1 MGEFTWAYINGA
13 LTASGPTG
21 SIQFRGDDEGCF
33 ATLSGSPN
41 LRYLTGSQPEHGGNE
56 VGILELTGNLNISG
70 NLNIAGSFTTISSSN
85 LVVQD
90 PILGL
95 AFGSASHASSVTG
108 GVGDRGFV
116 FGLNGNLNQAL
127 IWDQSSG
134 SFVIGKVGSHGP
146 DKTAYDVPFDNFS
159 TFRAGV
165 FQAVGNASQAKP
177 TLSVIHLEDTNDAVE
192 IIADAVTTADVM
204 DVTADGLTTGKIL
217 KLVSDA
223 SSTGTRDLVFI
234 HNDNTAAVN
243 TTVLN
248 IKNDA
253 IAAKNT
259 VTIESTVAETNP
271 LLELKNSNAA
281 TDKPPILSL
290 NRSAN
295 NETDDM
301 SLGRIEFNGMQSGDD
316 SISYVTIDGFA
327 SDVTSGDEGGK
338 LVFNV
343 MAGGSAADA
352 DSKNLL
358 SIGGEDQTG
367 GQQCEVVVNED
378 GIDCDFRVEGDSETH
393 LIFAEAENDRVS
405 IGASVDSPVATLE
418 VTNAS
423 DGGVPLLQL
432 NSNDTG
438 KIALDVNAANIDAN
452 VLDIT
457 ADAVTTAN
465 VINVSADALSTG
477 IGLHIDDN
485 SSHTGDHHVV
495 EIKQSSAAAV
505 GATALAVSS
514 SGGKI
519 GMVLSKTYSNT
530 SAASVTGLILD
541 FDKTGA
547 STSNNTLIGA
557 QIDMDNATATDGTN
571 QMVGIQVTPTLT
583 HAADAGITTVIG
595 AEIIAT
601 GHTNGASHTTGSAIQ
616 ALGADTNVGVHIV
629 TTDGLAA
636 PDNADII
643 IASSADEA
651 DLCYIAVG
659 ASGVTT
665 IATVDSDAAAANL
678 LFEVDGNISASA
690 THGAAPFQIQASK
703 LKLLNTPLSSSED
716 VAGASLT
723 TSGRLCVSG
732 SAELEGNVTVSG
744 SLTVLGTT
752 TSVSSSNVIIKDPI
766 IGLGFGTAS
775 ANTGAVGDR
784 GFVFG
789 LGGNL
794 NQALIWDQSSASFV
808 LGKVGAIG
816 PDRTAYDVPFPD
828 LSTLRLGSLEF
839 LSNISGSGDVFFDG
853 TLTVTGS
860 AVFNEGGADNDFRV
874 ESDGET
880 HMLFVDGGA
889 NRVSIGDDTDG
900 PSATLEV
907 TNANHANF
915 NTTLV
920 QLNNNEADQIAL
932 DINAV
937 NTTVNVL
944 DIAANAVT
952 TANIINISADDSL
965 TTGKIIAIDHND
977 AATTAV
983 GPIGI
988 SYDFDKDGV
997 MGNGQVSAYTGL
1009 DIDMHDAATNHNG
1022 SVVYMRGIDIDIG
1035 STEDDGTIINIGID
1049 ISGSGGDSNIG
1060 LKTLM
1065 DDAAGS
1071 PDIVMSSSINNND
1084 YGTISV
1090 GANGAMT
1097 VTTTDQS
1104 AADADLT
1111 FTVDGDI
1118 SLAANGGSNTFQLQ
1132 SNNFAVT
1139 TGGDVEILRSVGV
1152 GVPVSA
1158 SLGMNVHH
1166 NPTSLKIGTGGGEVV
1181 AFGSESPIEAQAL
1194 VAGYLYCM
1202 QDDGAWCLADADL
1215 VVSSSALLGIA
1226 LGGAVSD
1233 GILLRG
1239 YFHMATAS
1247 VSDHHLIGQ
1256 PCYISEDAGHIDW
1269 IAPSAAGDTVRVIG
1283 YGTPTANLIY
1293 FDPDKTWI
1301 EL

>member
-253 IAAKNT
+253 IAANKT
-259 VTIESTVAETNP
+259 VTIETTAAETNP

-290 NRSAN
+290 NRSSAS
-295 NETDDM
+295 EADDM
-301 SLGRIEFNGMQSGDD
+301 SLGRIEFNGIQSGDD

-432 NSNDTG
+432 NSNDTD

-595 AEIIAT
+595 AEITAT
-601 GHTNGASHTTGSAIQ
+601 GHTNGTSNTEGVAVRAESA
-616 ALGADTNVGVHIV
+616 DKNVGIKIV
-629 TTDGLAA
+629 ATDHAVA
-636 PDNADII
+636 TIDKDHADLI
-643 IASSADEA
+643 IASSADE
-651 DLCYIAVG
+651 DDHFSITVG
-659 ASGVTT
+659 TAGATT
-665 IATVDSDAAAANL
+665 IRTEEDAAAAANL

-690 THGAAPFQIQASK
+690 NHGANPFQIQASK

-732 SAELEGNVTVSG
+732 SAEL
-744 SLTVLGTT
+744 
-752 TSVSSSNVIIKDPI
+752 
-766 IGLGFGTAS
+766 
-775 ANTGAVGDR
+775 
-784 GFVFG
+784 
-789 LGGNL
+789 
-794 NQALIWDQSSASFV
+794 
-808 LGKVGAIG
+808 
-816 PDRTAYDVPFPD
+816 
-828 LSTLRLGSLEF
+828 
-839 LSNISGSGDVFFDG
+839 
-853 TLTVTGS
+853 
-860 AVFNEGGADNDFRV
+860 
-874 ESDGET
+874 
-880 HMLFVDGGA
+880 
-889 NRVSIGDDTDG
+889 
-900 PSATLEV
+900 
-907 TNANHANF
+907 
-915 NTTLV
+915 
-920 QLNNNEADQIAL
+920 
-932 DINAV
+932 
-937 NTTVNVL
+937 
-944 DIAANAVT
+944 
-952 TANIINISADDSL
+952 
-965 TTGKIIAIDHND
+965 
-977 AATTAV
+977 
-983 GPIGI
+983 
-988 SYDFDKDGV
+988 
-997 MGNGQVSAYTGL
+997 
-1009 DIDMHDAATNHNG
+1009 
-1022 SVVYMRGIDIDIG
+1022 
-1035 STEDDGTIINIGID
+1035 
-1049 ISGSGGDSNIG
+1049 
-1060 LKTLM
+1060 
-1065 DDAAGS
+1065 
-1071 PDIVMSSSINNND
+1071 
-1084 YGTISV
+1084 
-1090 GANGAMT
+1090 
-1097 VTTTDQS
+1097 
-1104 AADADLT
+1104 
-1111 FTVDGDI
+1111 
-1118 SLAANGGSNTFQLQ
+1118 
-1132 SNNFAVT
+1132 
-1139 TGGDVEILRSVGV
+1139 
-1152 GVPVSA
+1152 
-1158 SLGMNVHH
+1158 
-1166 NPTSLKIGTGGGEVV
+1166 
-1181 AFGSESPIEAQAL
+1181 
-1194 VAGYLYCM
+1194 
-1202 QDDGAWCLADADL
+1202 
-1215 VVSSSALLGIA
+1215 
-1226 LGGAVSD
+1226 
-1233 GILLRG
+1233 
-1239 YFHMATAS
+1239 
-1247 VSDHHLIGQ
+1247 
-1256 PCYISEDAGHIDW
+1256 
-1269 IAPSAAGDTVRVIG
+1269 
-1283 YGTPTANLIY
+1283 
-1293 FDPDKTWI
+1293 
-1301 EL
+1301 